1 LKLPDLQVRGARK
14 ENQQLTLEERSALR
28 SNRRNREVK
37 RRNNM
42 GIGGS
47 DATKKIIAPA
57 RFSTA
62 DLG

>member
-1 LKLPDLQVRGARK
+1 LKLPDLKVRGARK
-14 ENQQLTLEERSALR
+14 EKQLTLEERSALR
-28 SNRRNREVK
+28 TNRRNREVK

-47 DATKKIIAPA
+47 DTTKKIIAPA